1 MSLIIKTNTPG
12 GGAPSEKSPTRR
24 SFRELT
30 RRYFTHE
37 TKWQFII
44 EAVLFGIIIAIS
56 AWPIFAAADALR
68 KFV

>member
-1 MSLIIKTNTPG
+1 MSLLTKTNTAG
-12 GGAPSEKSPTRR
+12 GEAREKSPARR

-30 RRYFTHE
+30 RAYFTHE
-37 TKWQFII
+37 TRRQFII

-68 KFV
+68 KSV

>member
-1 MSLIIKTNTPG
+1 MSLLTKTNTMG
-12 GGAPSEKSPTRR
+12 GEAREKSPACR

-30 RRYFTHE
+30 GRYLTHE
-37 TKWQFII
+37 AKWQFII

-56 AWPIFAAADALR
+56 AWPIFAVADALR